1 MSMKVELNKKLSEMV
16 RDLAA
21 EQGMTE
27 DEVVEQ
33 IVEWYFVD
41 NSD

>member
-1 MSMKVELNKKLSEMV
+1 MSMKVELSKKLSEMV
-16 RDLAA
+16 KDLAD

-27 DEVVEQ
+27 SEVVEQ

>member
-1 MSMKVELNKKLSEMV
+1 MKVELSKKLSEMV

-33 IVEWYFVD
+33 IVEWYFVENTD
-41 NSD
+41 

>member
-1 MSMKVELNKKLSEMV
+1 MV

-33 IVEWYFVD
+33 IVEWYFVENTD
-41 NSD
+41 

>member
-33 IVEWYFVD
+33 IVEWYFVENTD
-41 NSD
+41 